1 MVSSDGTFP
10 ALPLHYDMLPGE
22 LAKLLFETFAFR
34 CRLVI
39 GKVDRLE
46 SSAGV
51 YEFVV
56 ASTGRFVKF
65 EDVSR
70 FWRVPLA
77 NVLKLGRTGEY
88 FVSENAFEDERGRRD
103 DVDTGCGCLGVASC
117 DDAERKEK
125 AGA

>member
-10 ALPLHYDMLPGE
+10 ALPLRYDMLSGK

-39 GKVDRLE
+39 GKMDRLE

-56 ASTGRFVKF
+56 ARTGRFVKF

-70 FWRVPLA
+70 FWRVALA
-77 NVLKLGRTGEY
+77 NVLELGRTGKY
-88 FVSENAFEDERGRRD
+88 FVSENAFEDERRRRGG
-103 DVDTGCGCLGVASC
+103 VDTGLPLPRHS
-117 DDAERKEK
+117 
-125 AGA
+125 